1 MKKIHNDAK
10 VLIRSY
16 IDNVE
21 EYLKSTC
28 KMHPNEI
35 DSLLNEI
42 NDFMFIRSNEL
53 ATGETVSHSDVLE
66 AMEECGSP
74 SEICDQY
81 LESEND
87 QISHLDKTKAKYG
100 SKKASVKKP
109 PLSFRGSKSKVSAAS
124 SSSTSNYREQLRQ
137 YKLFAIYRVISAFT
151 FIMLIIMVATRP
163 FGDIGASYFD
173 LYDVEYF
180 IDNSLSRG
188 ALWVL
193 AFLFFEGWLIHR
205 WKQRL
210 SFKGF
215 LRRLD
220 DDFLIIIAR
229 VGFLVLIFKASLL
242 PLPWRITPFFPLL
255 IVLQILLERQL
266 KTHFWIKTI
275 SPFLIRIAHSVDT
288 GNILA
293 DFKRIP
299 HNWRDSFQYYSRYEK
314 LILSIGGSFF
324 LFSLLFPWGYGWNSG
339 YFRENFLTARLMG
352 VLNIHLFVTSA
363 ILIAM
368 IVLSFSDDGV
378 SRSNHKL
385 NTVSF
390 WVGRILGIRT
400 LMMVTAYNYDYFSSS
415 MYIFTPLLI
424 LIYVFF
430 ETTVGFQRHLAVK
443 RSIVSGLQYLGQ
455 DPALVSSRH
464 EIPETPIPASP
475 SNSEIVTVPTMER
488 SQSSMEPSREVS
500 DSKTHKILRGSYQTL
515 HTLASALYIILT
527 PVFSFIK
534 ALVIALVLLLGSVY
548 EVLLFLLILLTG
560 TSVDGSYAIPTYSF
574 ASVNSGDLYQIGGF
588 TIWSWYLLGAL
599 TAQIFI
605 LVVIEWFQFVRKK
618 PDGIIIIFFRNFSRL
633 LILGLFLGSCYQVI
647 TGDLYAMPRIVI
659 MIVLVIFMELTSL
672 KICLERRKW
681 SKNLLNIPVG
691 SVTEHEKTLDVTK
704 TSNII
709 ETGKK
714 SRKRDKED

>member
-1 MKKIHNDAK
+1 MKKINNDAK

-53 ATGETVSHSDVLE
+53 ATGETISHSNVLE

-81 LESEND
+81 LEPKND
-87 QISHLDKTKAKYG
+87 QTSHLDKTKAGHG

-109 PLSFRGSKSKVSAAS
+109 PLSFRGSKSKDSPTF
-124 SSSTSNYREQLRQ
+124 SSSTRKYLEQLRQ

-163 FGDIGASYFD
+163 FGDIGASHYY
-173 LYDVEYF
+173 LYVVEYF
-180 IDNSLSRG
+180 TDSYISIG
-188 ALWVL
+188 ALWVFN
-193 AFLFFEGWLIHR
+193 FLFFEGWLIHR
-205 WKQRL
+205 WKQSLL
-210 SFKGF
+210 SKGF
-215 LRRLD
+215 LRKLD

-229 VGFLVLIFKASLL
+229 IGFLVLIFKASLL
-242 PLPWRITPFFPLL
+242 PLPWRIALFFPLL

-266 KTHFWIKTI
+266 KTDFWIRTI
-275 SPFLIRIAHSVDT
+275 SPFLIRVAHSVDA
-288 GNILA
+288 GKILS
-293 DFKRIP
+293 DFKQIF
-299 HNWRDSFQYYSRYEK
+299 HNWRDYFQYYSRYEK
-314 LILSIGGSFF
+314 LVLSIGGPFL
-324 LFSLLFPWGYGWNSG
+324 LFSLLFPWGYGWQSG
-339 YFRENFLTARLMG
+339 FFQDSFFTSRLIG
-352 VLNIHLFVTSA
+352 PLNIHLFITSA

-368 IVLSFSDDGV
+368 IVLSFSEAGV
-378 SRSNHKL
+378 SHSNYKL

-400 LMMVTAYNYDYFSSS
+400 LMMVTAYTYNYSYSS

-424 LIYVFF
+424 LTYVFF

-464 EIPETPIPASP
+464 EILETLIPDSP
-475 SNSEIVTVPTMER
+475 SNSEIVTVPKRQR
-488 SQSSMEPSREVS
+488 SQSSMDPSREVS
-500 DSKTHKILRGSYQTL
+500 DSKLHKILRGSYQML
-515 HTLASALYIILT
+515 SILASALYIILT

-534 ALVIALVLLLGSVY
+534 AFVIALVLLLGSVY

-560 TSVDGSYAIPTYSF
+560 TSMDGSYAIPTYSF
-574 ASVNSGDLYQIGGF
+574 ASINSGDLYQIGGF

-633 LILGLFLGSCYQVI
+633 LILGLFLGSCYQGI
-647 TGDLYAMPRIVI
+647 QGDLYAMPRIVI
-659 MIVLVIFMELTSL
+659 MIVLVIFLELTSL
-672 KICLERRKW
+672 KIRLERRKC
-681 SKNLLNIPVG
+681 SKDPLDLPIESDERTP
-691 SVTEHEKTLDVTK
+691 SPEKSSDITESTGEK
-704 TSNII
+704 S
-709 ETGKK
+709 
-714 SRKRDKED
+714 